1 MKNKICRI
9 IIAEDHDVFREG
21 LKVFIETIENAKVV
35 AEASNG
41 QELLDVL
48 ETHKCDIVFTDI
60 KMPVMDGIQATKLAM
75 QKYPNLKIAA
85 LSMYGDEKYLQSM
98 LEAGAKGFILKKVK
112 RNELELAIQSLSEG
126 NNYFSQELL
135 SFFTDKFLGKN
146 TNIQSKFTEREL
158 EVLQLLAKG
167 YSNQQIS
174 DTLFISAHT
183 VIGHRANL
191 ISKTGSKNIV
201 DLLLYSIINKLVE
214 I

>member
-1 MKNKICRI
+1 MKNKVIRI
-9 IIAEDHDVFREG
+9 ILAEDHDVFREG
-21 LKVFIETIENAKVV
+21 LKVFIETIDNAVVV

-48 ETHKCDIVFTDI
+48 EKTKCDIVFTDI
-60 KMPVMDGIQATKLAM
+60 KMPVMDGIQATKIAI
-75 QKYPNLKIAA
+75 QRYPDLKIAA

-98 LEAGAKGFILKKVK
+98 LDAGAKGFILKKVK
-112 RNELELAIQSLSEG
+112 RNELELAIKSLSEG

-146 TNIQSKFTEREL
+146 QNVQSKFTEREL
-158 EVLQLLAKG
+158 EILQLLARG
-167 YSNQQIS
+167 YSNQKIGEM
-174 DTLFISAHT
+174 LFISTHT
-183 VIGHRANL
+183 INVHRANL

-201 DLLLYSIINKLVE
+201 DLLLYAIINKLVE